1 MTLQGALKESYL
13 REQPADAAR
22 CLETIPGDELHRHV
36 RGISSAALVG
46 AMNYLSDS
54 RAAAVFEV
62 LTARQQSAV
71 LRDSPPRLAL
81 DLLAAMDDDA
91 RVARMARLP
100 KSVRDEL
107 TRLQQYSEDS
117 AGHLLDR
124 PYDKVRSD
132 MTVEQ
137 TLEVLRRSGARRTR
151 TVYVVDRGNRLV
163 GRVDMQAMA
172 MADSEQTLKEI
183 LEDVD
188 ASVLATAPRSEVVEL
203 LDRHR
208 VDSLPV
214 VDVEGRLLG
223 VVRYQTLFQAIEAVA
238 TESLQKMV
246 GVSADERAL
255 SAPAFSVKRR
265 LPWLHINLLTAFLA
279 AAVVG
284 LFESLIAQ
292 FTALAVLLPVVA
304 GQSGNAGSQA
314 LAVTMRGLAL
324 REIGTREWRKVLWK
338 ELQVGAIDGLA
349 LALTCGIAVFI
360 WSQSVGLAI
369 VIAVAMI
376 LSMVAA
382 GISGAVVPMMLI
394 RLGQDPATASSIILT
409 TVTDVSGFMS
419 FLGTAALLSFML

>member
-1 MTLQGALKESYL
+1 MTLQAVLRETYL

-22 CLETIPGDELHRHV
+22 CLEAMPGEELRSQIS
-36 RGISSAALVG
+36 GISTAVLVSC
-46 AMNYLSDS
+46 MDYLSDA
-54 RAAAVFEV
+54 RATAVFAA
-62 LTARQQSAV
+62 LTGRQQAAV
-71 LRDSPPRLAL
+71 LRDAPPRLAL
-81 DLLAAMDDDA
+81 DLLAGMEDDVRSA
-91 RVARMARLP
+91 QMARLP
-100 KSVRDEL
+100 KSIRADLE
-107 TRLQQYSEDS
+107 RLQHFSEDS
-117 AGHLLDR
+117 AGRLLDR

-132 MTVEQ
+132 MTVKQ
-137 TLEVLRRSGARRTR
+137 TLEVLRSSGARRTR

-172 MADSEQTLKEI
+172 MADGEQTLSEL
-183 LEDVD
+183 LEEVD

-203 LDRHR
+203 LDRYR

-246 GVSADERAL
+246 GASVDERAL
-255 SAPAFSVKRR
+255 SAPSFSVRRR

-284 LFESLIAQ
+284 IFESLIAQ

-324 REIGTREWRKVLWK
+324 REVGTREWRKVLWK
-338 ELQVGAIDGLA
+338 ELQVGLVDGLA
-349 LALTCGIAVFI
+349 LAITCGLAVFL
-360 WSQSVGLAI
+360 WSQSIGLAI
-369 VIAVAMI
+369 VIGVAMV
-376 LSMVAA
+376 LSMIAA
-382 GISGAVVPMMLI
+382 GVSGAVVPMVLI

-409 TVTDVSGFMS
+409 TVTDVAGFIS
-419 FLGTAALLSFML
+419 FLGTATLLSFML